1 MGKTIYKYL
10 LNVYFNE
17 KKYIASQVLSHCTL
31 WQEYLADTGLR
42 KLMLPAAIFKSM
54 VVFLD
59 AQFWTLLS
67 SPPPPPFQRDAQSWS
82 FRTIYGT

>member
-1 MGKTIYKYL
+1 MGKTMYKYL

-17 KKYIASQVLSHCTL
+17 KKYIASQALSHCTF

-42 KLMLPAAIFKSM
+42 KLMFPLAIFKSM

-59 AQFWTLLS
+59 AQFCTLLS
-67 SPPPPPFQRDAQSWS
+67 SPPLPERRADQEF
-82 FRTIYGT
+82 